1 MSEVRDDKALSD
13 EEREAKEKKRRH
25 RLSRRSAVIKP
36 KVWIGKT
43 GASTALVGQLN
54 KQLKCDKLVKVKVQ
68 KSISGTQEMERIS
81 REVAFATD
89 SSLVDVRGRTF
100 TLYKK
105 DAKKPRTID
114 SRTRIQ
120 TLAHIKKRF

>member
-13 EEREAKEKKRRH
+13 EEREAKEKKRLH
-25 RLSRRSAVIKP
+25 RLGRRSSVIKP

-43 GASTALVGQLN
+43 GVSKALVAQLN
-54 KQLKCDKLVKVKVQ
+54 RQLKSDRLVKVKVQ
-68 KSISGTQEMERIS
+68 KSVSETQEMQRIT

-105 DAKKPRTID
+105 DSKNKMGID
-114 SRTRIQ
+114 SRPRIR
-120 TLAHIKKRF
+120 AR

>member
-1 MSEVRDDKALSD
+1 MSKMRDDKALSD

-25 RLSRRSAVIKP
+25 RLSRRSSVIKP

-43 GASTALVGQLN
+43 GASTALVSQLN
-54 KQLKCDKLVKVKVQ
+54 KQLKSDKLVKVKVQ

-81 REVAFATD
+81 REVAFATG

-100 TLYKK
+100 TLYNKG
-105 DAKKPRTID
+105 AK
-114 SRTRIQ
+114 RTRGY
-120 TLAHIKKRF
+120 